1 MLFSTIAHDLAHRVY
16 HRTHE
21 VIRRFWMAMDRRHCL
36 GVSRLEKSH
45 SLIQSFIFSNH
56 FALVWVVIL
65 SMGIRREYT
74 LDRMP
79 GPSFTSCGNRV
90 ASLPTNRFFC
100 EVGGNGEPRQTPR
113 EHLKVWADSNSSSGM
128 DQGSWSCEEQ
138 HFSLQ
143 QHSANSVICTSEYY
157 ALTTK
162 LKLVHHRC
170 TLFDSSHIFIILGQ
184 VQYFTGEIFGIDLV
198 CQGLG
203 QLEILH

>member
-21 VIRRFWMAMDRRHCL
+21 VIRRFWMAMDHGHCL
-36 GVSRLEKSH
+36 GVSRLEKSR

-100 EVGGNGEPRQTPR
+100 EVEEMENPGKHRENIWRSGQTVIQAQEWTRDPGAVR
-113 EHLKVWADSNSSSGM
+113 NS
-128 DQGSWSCEEQ
+128 
-138 HFSLQ
+138 
-143 QHSANSVICTSEYY
+143 TS
-157 ALTTK
+157 
-162 LKLVHHRC
+162 RC
-170 TLFDSSHIFIILGQ
+170 NNILPTQ
-184 VQYFTGEIFGIDLV
+184 
-198 CQGLG
+198 
-203 QLEILH
+203 